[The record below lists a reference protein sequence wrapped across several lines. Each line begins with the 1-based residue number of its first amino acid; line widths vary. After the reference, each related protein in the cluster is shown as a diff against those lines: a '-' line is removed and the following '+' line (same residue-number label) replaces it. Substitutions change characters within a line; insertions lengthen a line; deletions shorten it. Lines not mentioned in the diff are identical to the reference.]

1 LALPPGTRLGVY
13 EILAAIGE
21 GGMGQV
27 FRARDTK
34 LDRDVAIKILPDA
47 FAHDADRLARFT
59 REARTLASLNH
70 PNIAAIYGL
79 EESADVTALVMELVE
94 GDDLSQRIARH
105 STGAHGVPSKV
116 EGRGAIPIDEALPI
130 ARQIAEALKAAHAQG
145 IVHRDLKP
153 ANIKVRR
160 DGTVKVLD
168 FGLAKVTEPAMDNVA
183 ATRQATEAGMILG
196 TAGYMSPEQAEG
208 KALDRRSDIFS
219 FGAVLYEMV
228 TGRRAFDGDSVA
240 RVLSSVLRDEPPDPG
255 GPAAVA
261 EAIRRC
267 LKKRPEDRFASMAD
281 VHAALDAAATSTST
295 AQEQPSIAVLPFANM
310 SADPDQEYFSDGLAE
325 EIINALAQVRGLKVI
340 ARTSAFAFKGQNT
353 DVRRIAE
360 ALGVATVL
368 EGSVR
373 KAGKRIRVTAQL
385 ITARDG
391 SHLWSQRYDRD
402 LEDIFA
408 VQDEIAAAIA
418 DALKVTLSSGN
429 RALQRHQPSVPAYE
443 AFLRYRHHQWSF
455 TPESIQK
462 SRECLEDAIRLDP
475 EFALPYVGLA
485 DAFLASAAAGAIPG
499 REAMPQARQL
509 ARRAL
514 ELDPDLPEGHGMLG
528 VVAALHDLDWP
539 EATRRFER
547 AMAQEPVHW
556 HLRLWYLAF
565 YLVPLGRSEEAVR
578 QGRLVVGDNPLSQIC
593 WVELGEAYSSDDREE
608 EALAAL
614 RKSRELDPG
623 FWWADA
629 CASLLHGVRG
639 EHDAARACAEKA
651 MALAPWSPLSAGA
664 MAGALRHLGDHAGA
678 QAVLEQFGPGE
689 AYRVPLAQYFSAVI
703 SGDLDTAV
711 MWATRAIDERFSAA
725 PLLVMMLAPRLRQ
738 SPGWPMLRK
747 TLRLPDAHV

>member
-1 LALPPGTRLGVY
+1 MSLRPGTRLGSY

-21 GGMGQV
+21 GGMGEV
-27 FRARDTK
+27 YRATDTSLK
-34 LDRDVAIKILPDA
+34 RQVAIKVLPASVAADA
-47 FAHDADRLARFT
+47 GRLARFQ
-59 REARTLASLNH
+59 REAEVLAQLNH

-79 EESADVTALVMELVE
+79 EQSGATPALVMELVD
-94 GDDLSQRIARH
+94 GPTLADRLTQ
-105 STGAHGVPSKV
+105 
-116 EGRGAIPIDEALPI
+116 GAIPVDEALPM
-130 ARQIAEALKAAHAQG
+130 ARQIADALTAAHAQG

-168 FGLAKVTEPAMDNVA
+168 FGLAKVMEPAESGQEA
-183 ATRQATEAGMILG
+183 ATVTRQAMTQAGMIVG
-196 TAGYMSPEQAEG
+196 TAAYMSPEQAEG
-208 KALDRRSDIFS
+208 KAVDPRSDIFS

-228 TGRRAFDGDSVA
+228 TRRRAFGGDSIAQV
-240 RVLSSVLRDEPPDPG
+240 VSSVLRDEPPAPG

-267 LKKRPEDRFASMAD
+267 LQKRPEDRFASMAD
-281 VHAALDAAATSTST
+281 VHAALDAAATSAST
-295 AQEQPSIAVLPFANM
+295 APEQPSIAVLPFANM

-340 ARTSAFAFKGQNT
+340 ARTSSFAFKGQNT

-360 ALGVATVL
+360 TLGVATVL

-373 KAGKRIRVTAQL
+373 KAGHRIRVTAQL

-391 SHLWSQRYDRD
+391 SHLWSQRYDRN

-408 VQDEIAAAIA
+408 VQDEIAVAIA
-418 DALKVTLSSGN
+418 DALKVTLASGHG
-429 RALQRHQPSVPAYE
+429 ALHKHQPSMPAYE

-455 TPESIQK
+455 TPASLQK

-475 EFALPYVGLA
+475 DFALAYVGLA
-485 DAFLASAAAGAIPG
+485 DNTMASPVLGAVPG
-499 REAMPQARQL
+499 QEAMPQVRQL

-547 AMAQEPVHW
+547 AMAHEPVHW
-556 HLRLWYLAF
+556 HLRLWYIVF
-565 YLVPLGRSEEAVR
+565 FLVPLGRSEEAVR
-578 QGRLVVGDNPLSQIC
+578 QGRLLVGDNPLSQIC
-593 WVELGEAYSSDDREE
+593 WVELGEAYASGGLDD
-608 EALAAL
+608 EALAAF

-623 FWWADA
+623 FWFADA
-629 CASLLHGVRG
+629 CASVLHGARG

-664 MAGALRHLGDHAGA
+664 MAGALHNLGDRDGA
-678 QAVLEQFGPGE
+678 EAVLGQFGPGE
-689 AYRVPLAQYFSAVI
+689 AYRVPLARFFCAVMT
-703 SGDLDTAV
+703 GDLDTAV
-711 MWATRAIDERFSAA
+711 MWATKAIEERFTSA
-725 PLLVMMLAPRLRQ
+725 PLLVMMLAPRLRHAA
-738 SPGWPMLRK
+738 GWPMLRK
-747 TLRLPDAHV
+747 AMRLPDAS

>member
-1 LALPPGTRLGVY
+1 VALTPGTRLGVY
-13 EILAAIGE
+13 EITAPLGE
-21 GGMGQV
+21 GGMGEV
-27 FRARDTK
+27 YRATDTSLK
-34 LDRDVAIKILPDA
+34 RQVAIKVLPA
-47 FAHDADRLARFT
+47 SVAADADRLARFQ
-59 REARTLASLNH
+59 REAEVLAQLNH

-79 EESADVTALVMELVE
+79 EQSGATPALVMELVD
-94 GDDLSQRIARH
+94 GPTLA
-105 STGAHGVPSKV
+105 
-116 EGRGAIPIDEALPI
+116 GRLTQGAIPVDEALPM
-130 ARQIAEALKAAHAQG
+130 ARQIADALTAAHAQG

-168 FGLAKVTEPAMDNVA
+168 FGLAKAIDRNASSATADGMNDVAETMTRHAMTQV
-183 ATRQATEAGMILG
+183 GMILG
-196 TAGYMSPEQAEG
+196 TAAYMSPEQAEG
-208 KALDRRSDIFS
+208 KAVDRRSDIFS

-228 TGRRAFDGDSVA
+228 TGRAAFGGDSMA
-240 RVLSSVLRDEPPDPG
+240 RVVSSVLRDEPRASG

-267 LKKRPEDRFASMAD
+267 LEKRPEDRFASMAD
-281 VHAALDAAATSTST
+281 VHAALDAAAKSTST
-295 AQEQPSIAVLPFANM
+295 AQEQPSIAVLPFVNM

-325 EIINALAQVRGLKVI
+325 EIINALAHVRGLRVI

-360 ALGVATVL
+360 TLGVATVL

-373 KAGKRIRVTAQL
+373 KAGHRIRVTAQL

-402 LEDIFA
+402 LEDIFV
-408 VQDEIAAAIA
+408 VQDEIAVAIA
-418 DALKVTLSSGN
+418 DALKVTLSSGH
-429 RALQRHQPSVPAYE
+429 RALQTHQPSLPAYE

-455 TPESIQK
+455 TPESMQK

-475 EFALPYVGLA
+475 DFALAYVGLA
-485 DAFLASAAAGAIPG
+485 DNTMASPIVGAVPG
-499 REAMPQARQL
+499 QEAMPQVRQL

-556 HLRLWYLAF
+556 HLRLWYIVF
-565 YLVPLGRSEEAVR
+565 FLVPLGRSEEAVR
-578 QGRLVVGDNPLSQIC
+578 QGRLLVGDNPLSQIC
-593 WVELGEAYSSDDREE
+593 WVELAEAYASGGHDE
-608 EALAAL
+608 EALAAI
-614 RKSRELDPG
+614 RKSQEVDPG
-623 FWWADA
+623 FWWAA
-629 CASLLHGVRG
+629 AFGSLLHGARG

-664 MAGALRHLGDHAGA
+664 MAGVLHHLGDRAGA
-678 QAVLEQFGPGE
+678 QAVLDQFGPDE
-689 AYRVPLAQYFSAVI
+689 AYRLPLAQFFCAVI
-703 SGDLDTAV
+703 AGDLDTAV
-711 MWATRAIDERFSAA
+711 TWATRAIDERFPAA
-725 PLLVMMLAPRLRQ
+725 PLLVMTMAPRLCHTA
-738 SPGWPMLRK
+738 GWPRLRK
-747 TLRLPDAHV
+747 TMRLPDA

>member
-1 LALPPGTRLGVY
+1 MPLSPGTRLGSY

-21 GGMGQV
+21 GGMGEV
-27 FRARDTK
+27 YRATDTSLK
-34 LDRDVAIKILPDA
+34 RQVAIKVLPA
-47 FAHDADRLARFT
+47 SVAADADRLARFQ
-59 REARTLASLNH
+59 REAEVLAQLNH

-79 EESADVTALVMELVE
+79 EQSGAAPALVMELVD
-94 GDDLSQRIARH
+94 GPTLADRIAQ
-105 STGAHGVPSKV
+105 
-116 EGRGAIPIDEALPI
+116 GAIPVDEVLPM
-130 ARQIAEALKAAHAQG
+130 ARQIADALRAAHAQG

-168 FGLAKVTEPAMDNVA
+168 FGLAKAIDAHASSATADVMNAPTIASPAVT
-183 ATRQATEAGMILG
+183 QAGMILG

-208 KALDRRSDIFS
+208 KPVDRRSDIFS

-228 TGRRAFDGDSVA
+228 TGRRAFGGDSMAQV
-240 RVLSSVLRDEPPDPG
+240 VSSVLRDEPPAPG

-267 LKKRPEDRFASMAD
+267 LQKRPGDRFASMAD
-281 VHAALDAAATSTST
+281 VHAALDTAATSTS
-295 AQEQPSIAVLPFANM
+295 AAREQPSIAVLPFANM

-325 EIINALAQVRGLKVI
+325 EVINALAQVRGLKVI

-360 ALGVATVL
+360 TLGVATVL

-373 KAGKRIRVTAQL
+373 KAGQRIRVTAQL

-391 SHLWSQRYDRD
+391 SHLWSQRYDRN

-418 DALKVTLSSGN
+418 DALKVTLSSGT
-429 RALQRHQPSVPAYE
+429 RALHKHQPSMPAYE

-455 TPESIQK
+455 TPESLQK

-475 EFALPYVGLA
+475 EFALAYVGLA
-485 DAFLASAAAGAIPG
+485 DTTMSAPMVGAIPG
-499 REAMPQARQL
+499 QEAMPQVRQL

-514 ELDPDLPEGHGMLG
+514 DLDPDLPEGHGMLG

-556 HLRLWYLAF
+556 HLRLWYIVF
-565 YLVPLGRSEEAVR
+565 FLVPLERSEEAVK
-578 QGRLVVGDNPLSQIC
+578 QGKLLVGDNPLSQIC
-593 WVELGEAYSSDDREE
+593 WVELAEAYASGGHDE
-608 EALAAL
+608 EALAAI
-614 RKSRELDPG
+614 RKSQELDPG
-623 FWWADA
+623 FWWAA
-629 CASLLHGVRG
+629 AFASLLYGARG

-651 MALAPWSPLSAGA
+651 MTLAPWSPLSAGA
-664 MAGALRHLGDHAGA
+664 MAGVLRHSGDHAGA
-678 QAVLEQFGPGE
+678 QAVLDQFGPDE
-689 AYRVPLAQYFSAVI
+689 AYRVPLAQFFCAVI
-703 SGDLDTAV
+703 AGDLDTAV
-711 MWATRAIDERFSAA
+711 TWATRAIEERFPAA
-725 PLLVMMLAPRLRQ
+725 PLLVMTMAPRLCHTA
-738 SPGWPMLRK
+738 GWPLLRE
-747 TLRLPDAHV
+747 TMRLPLV